1 MLNSVEKINGFLMR
15 ILNLVYLNFLWILF
29 TLLGLIIFGI
39 GPSTYAIVSI
49 CRQWVKGNDDLS
61 VLPSF
66 WKYYKE
72 SFKESVLISW
82 IYLLIGYI
90 LTIDLLYVYNWYLR
104 VLFLIIA
111 FVYLLSLIFIY
122 PTMAHYNWKG
132 IFLKMKMAF
141 LFGFSQL
148 QYSLVLILVIII
160 SYLVAVR
167 IFPGILVFFGIS
179 FLFFIITWTANQI
192 FTRMEM
198 INANYVEDN
207 KNI

>member
-1 MLNSVEKINGFLMR
+1 MLNSVEKINHFLMR

-29 TLLGLIIFGI
+29 TLLGLVIFGI

-72 SFKESVLISW
+72 SFKESVIISW
-82 IYLLIGYI
+82 IYLLVGYI
-90 LTIDLLYVYNWYLR
+90 LTIDLLYVSNWYLR
-104 VLFLIIA
+104 VLFLLIA

-148 QYSLVLILVIII
+148 QYSLVLILVIIT

-167 IFPGILVFFGIS
+167 IFPGILAFFGIS

-198 INANYVEDN
+198 MNAN
-207 KNI
+207 

>member
-1 MLNSVEKINGFLMR
+1 MLNSVEKINRFLMR

-29 TLLGLIIFGI
+29 TLLGLVIFGI

-72 SFKESVLISW
+72 SFKESVIISW
-82 IYLLIGYI
+82 IYLLVGYI
-90 LTIDLLYVYNWYLR
+90 LTIDLLYVSNWYLR
-104 VLFLIIA
+104 VLFLLIA

-167 IFPGILVFFGIS
+167 IFPGILAFFGFS

-198 INANYVEDN
+198 MNAN
-207 KNI
+207 

>member
-1 MLNSVEKINGFLMR
+1 MLNSVEKINRFLMR

-29 TLLGLIIFGI
+29 TLLGLVIFGI

-72 SFKESVLISW
+72 SFKESVIISW
-82 IYLLIGYI
+82 IYLLVGYI
-90 LTIDLLYVYNWYLR
+90 LTIDLLYVSNWYLR
-104 VLFLIIA
+104 VLFLLIA

-167 IFPGILVFFGIS
+167 IFPGILAFFGIS

-198 INANYVEDN
+198 MNAN
-207 KNI
+207 

>member
-1 MLNSVEKINGFLMR
+1 MLNSVEKINHFLMR

-29 TLLGLIIFGI
+29 TLLGLVIFGI

-72 SFKESVLISW
+72 SFKESVIISW
-82 IYLLIGYI
+82 IYLLVGYI
-90 LTIDLLYVYNWYLR
+90 LTIDLLYVSNWYLR
-104 VLFLIIA
+104 VLFLLIA

-132 IFLKMKMAF
+132 IFLKIKMAF

-148 QYSLVLILVIII
+148 QYSLVLILVIIT

-167 IFPGILVFFGIS
+167 IFPGILAFFGIS

-198 INANYVEDN
+198 MNAN
-207 KNI
+207 